1 MSTARFAVLAGLRA
15 GGRRVSVRGFHST
28 ARSLIA
34 QNFTMPAL
42 SPTMTEGNIAQWRV
56 TEGQT
61 FQAGDVL
68 LEIETDKATMDVEA
82 QDEGVLMKIFTQSG
96 SKGIA
101 IGTRIA
107 VVAEIDDDLSTLEIP
122 ADVSASPPSSST
134 SAPAAAASSPA
145 PAAAPKAASGPVASG
160 SSPAQNQTLLPSVL
174 GLVHAHHI
182 DKATLNT
189 IPATGPNGRLTKGD
203 ILAYVGSIGADA
215 PGRVKARF
223 DALAKL
229 DLSNIKPAPKPEP
242 KKSAAPVEE
251 LVAEP
256 IPQDLEVTLPV
267 SLTKVLEAQHKI
279 RKSLGVNLP
288 LGTFISRASE
298 LANDDLP
305 ALPRAPSADD
315 MFNAVLGL
323 DSVAPK
329 VSRGFYVPQ
338 VEALAETSFLAPPA
352 KASEPK
358 QDIID
363 VLAGK
368 KAPRAAATGAPVS
381 ASFDP
386 ANNVFLLVVPE
397 GEANRASVFLERVKL
412 ILENEPAR
420 LVL

>member
-1 MSTARFAVLAGLRA
+1 MSSARFAVLAGLRA
-15 GGRRVSVRGFHST
+15 GRRAGFHSS
-28 ARSLIA
+28 ARCLAA

-56 TEGQT
+56 AEGQK

-101 IGTRIA
+101 VGTRIA
-107 VVAEIDDDLSTLEIP
+107 VVAEVEDDLSTLEIP
-122 ADVSASPPSSST
+122 ADVSAPT
-134 SAPAAAASSPA
+134 AAAPAAAAPA
-145 PAAAPKAASGPVASG
+145 PTPAAASKAASGPVAAG
-160 SSPAQNQTLLPSVL
+160 SKPAQNQTLLPSVL

-182 DKATLNT
+182 DKATLNN

-203 ILAYVGSIGADA
+203 ILAYVGSINADA

-223 DALAKL
+223 DTLSKL

-242 KKSAAPVEE
+242 KKAAAPVAEE
-251 LVAEP
+251 PAAPV
-256 IPQDLEVTLPV
+256 PQDLEVALPV
-267 SLTKVLEAQHKI
+267 SLTKVLEAQHNI
-279 RKSLGVNLP
+279 HKSLGVNLP
-288 LGTFISRASE
+288 LSTFISRAAE
-298 LANDDLP
+298 LANDELP

-315 MFNAVLGL
+315 LFNAVLGL
-323 DSVAPK
+323 DAATPK
-329 VSRGFYVPQ
+329 VSRGAYVPQ
-338 VEALAETSFLAPPA
+338 VDALAETSFLPPA
-352 KASEPK
+352 AKS
-358 QDIID
+358 QQLDIFD

-368 KAPRAAATGAPVS
+368 KAPRAVATGVPVS
-381 ASFDP
+381 AALNP
-386 ANNVFLLVVPE
+386 ENNMFSLVVPE
-397 GEANRASVFLERVKL
+397 GEVKRASVFLERVKL